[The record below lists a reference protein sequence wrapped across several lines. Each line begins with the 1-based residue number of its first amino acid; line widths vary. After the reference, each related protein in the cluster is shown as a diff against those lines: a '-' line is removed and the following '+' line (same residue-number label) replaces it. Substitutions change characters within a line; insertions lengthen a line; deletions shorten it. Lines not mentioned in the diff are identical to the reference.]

1 MEGGQRRVKE
11 RSAEMGKRFFSDTL
25 ILGMALFSMFF
36 GAGNIIFPPYL
47 GMESGSQWVA
57 GFISYYMADIGLSVM
72 AILALLKQRG
82 RMEGVIGAIGRLPS
96 KLMLSA
102 MVLCIGPLIA
112 VPRTG
117 ATTHEMFMTPIFGPM
132 PPLVGS
138 LIFFGVVFL
147 LTIRESSVVDIL
159 GKFLT
164 PALLLGLMVLILRGV
179 ISPMGEITDQLRQG
193 SVVQNGISAGY
204 QTMDSMAA
212 VIFGIIIIA
221 NIRGRGYTEEKQQ
234 YRLAACAS
242 LAAAAGLLVVYGGL
256 TYLGAAATGTLDQP
270 LPRTELILY
279 ITRSLMG
286 ETGTVILGI
295 VVALACITTAVAL
308 ISASARHF
316 SQLSGGRI
324 GYGTLVAAFCLFSA
338 VTSAIGTDRIVEIAS
353 PILSVL
359 YPGMLA
365 LLVLSFFSGRVV
377 NRRVIQGAVI
387 GALLAGL
394 CEQLYLAGLPL
405 EFITWMPLAGY
416 GFSWLLPAAVT
427 GAAGGLIGRA
437 FPPEEELKERSAA
450 E

>member
-1 MEGGQRRVKE
+1 M
-11 RSAEMGKRFFSDTL
+11 
-25 ILGMALFSMFF
+25 
-36 GAGNIIFPPYL
+36 
-47 GMESGSQWVA
+47 
-57 GFISYYMADIGLSVM
+57 
-72 AILALLKQRG
+72 
-82 RMEGVIGAIGRLPS
+82 
-96 KLMLSA
+96 
-102 MVLCIGPLIA
+102 
-112 VPRTG
+112 
-117 ATTHEMFMTPIFGPM
+117 
-132 PPLVGS
+132 
-138 LIFFGVVFL
+138 
-147 LTIRESSVVDIL
+147 
-159 GKFLT
+159 
-164 PALLLGLMVLILRGV
+164 
-179 ISPMGEITDQLRQG
+179 
-193 SVVQNGISAGY
+193 
-204 QTMDSMAA
+204 
-212 VIFGIIIIA
+212 
-221 NIRGRGYTEEKQQ
+221 
-234 YRLAACAS
+234 
-242 LAAAAGLLVVYGGL
+242 
-256 TYLGAAATGTLDQP
+256 
-270 LPRTELILY
+270 
-279 ITRSLMG
+279 
-286 ETGTVILGI
+286 ILGI

-437 FPPEEELKERSAA
+437 VPPEEELKEPSAA

>member
-1 MEGGQRRVKE
+1 MKRR
-11 RSAEMGKRFFSDTL
+11 SFSDVL
-25 ILGMALFSMFF
+25 VLGMALFSMFF

-47 GMESGSQWVA
+47 GMQSGTQWGA
-57 GFISYYMADIGLSVM
+57 GFFSYYMADIGLSVV

-82 RMEGVIGAIGRLPS
+82 DMDRVIGAVGRLPS

-102 MVLCIGPLIA
+102 MILCIGPLIA

-117 ATTHEMFMTPIFGPM
+117 ATTYEMFVVPLAGDVPPIA
-132 PPLVGS
+132 GS

-164 PALLLGLMVLILRGV
+164 PVLFLGLMVLIVKGV
-179 ISPMGEITDQLRQG
+179 VTPLGPVTDALRQG
-193 SVVQNGISAGY
+193 SVIENGVLAGY

-212 VIFGIIIIA
+212 VIFGLIIIQS
-221 NIRGRGYTEEKQQ
+221 IRDRGYTEEGRQ
-234 YRLAACAS
+234 YRIAALSS
-242 LAAAAGLLVVYGGL
+242 LTAAAGLLAVYGGL
-256 TYLGAAATGTLDQP
+256 TYLGASATGALDSP
-270 LPRTELILY
+270 LPRTELILW
-279 ITRSLMG
+279 IT
-286 ETGTVILGI
+286 EAQLGPAGKVVLGV
-295 VVALACITTAVAL
+295 VVALACVTTAVAL

-338 VTSAIGTDRIVEIAS
+338 VAAVIGTDRIVEVAS
-353 PILSVL
+353 PILSFL

-365 LLVLSFFSGRVV
+365 LILLSFFSGRVV

-394 CEQLYLAGLPL
+394 CEQLYAGGLPL
-405 EFITWMPLAGY
+405 TFVARMPLYQY
-416 GFSWLLPAAVT
+416 GFGWVLPAA
-427 GAAGGLIGRA
+427 AAGVIGGLVGRII
-437 FPPEEELKERSAA
+437 PPEEDRPGADKS
-450 E
+450 

>member
-1 MEGGQRRVKE
+1 MGDGQRRVKE
-11 RSAEMGKRFFSDTL
+11 RSAEMGKRFFGDTL

-179 ISPMGEITDQLRQG
+179 ISPMGEITPRRINTISPSSRAGVRNFPKISTTEDSRMVSRNTTPKKIRLPTRG
-193 SVVQNGISAGY
+193 GIGPKIGVINISWVVAPVRGTAISGPMHSTMADSISLEGRRPIAPMTPSIRPRCFSRARIAITDRPISA
-204 QTMDSMAA
+204 
-212 VIFGIIIIA
+212 I
-221 NIRGRGYTEEKQQ
+221 
-234 YRLAACAS
+234 
-242 LAAAAGLLVVYGGL
+242 
-256 TYLGAAATGTLDQP
+256 
-270 LPRTELILY
+270 
-279 ITRSLMG
+279 
-286 ETGTVILGI
+286 
-295 VVALACITTAVAL
+295 
-308 ISASARHF
+308 
-316 SQLSGGRI
+316 
-324 GYGTLVAAFCLFSA
+324 
-338 VTSAIGTDRIVEIAS
+338 
-353 PILSVL
+353 
-359 YPGMLA
+359 
-365 LLVLSFFSGRVV
+365 
-377 NRRVIQGAVI
+377 
-387 GALLAGL
+387 
-394 CEQLYLAGLPL
+394 
-405 EFITWMPLAGY
+405 
-416 GFSWLLPAAVT
+416 
-427 GAAGGLIGRA
+427 
-437 FPPEEELKERSAA
+437 
-450 E
+450 